1 MNLKA
6 ALRADYICWMV
17 LLVSVWMGPVWTTK
31 LAVSI
36 MIIWNGLCITWLS
49 RNVNIEPRQRASE
62 CSDPDCNCEA
72 HLEEYT
78 GQNFN

>member
-17 LLVSVWMGPVWTTK
+17 LLASVWMGPAWTTK

-36 MIIWNGLCITWLS
+36 MIIWNGLCISYLAKQI
-49 RNVNIEPRQRASE
+49 NKCDCV
-62 CSDPDCNCEA
+62 PD
-72 HLEEYT
+72 YPID
-78 GQNFN
+78 GNFN